1 MSKIL
6 RLIKSC
12 APALLLVPI
21 FFSDSAHAALPTQNI
36 LDDVVERFATQ
47 AGTWHKAIE
56 GHAIKLFWILNI
68 MSLAWGLATKLLSK
82 PDIPD
87 VFSEVFRHVMFT
99 GFHYWLLTNG
109 PLFASMIIAS
119 MRLAAGSATGVVE
132 MSPSDI
138 VDVGLNIASKALANF
153 SALSPVDSV
162 GYILVSIVILIC
174 LALIAANM
182 VIMLCSAWVLTYA
195 GVIFLGFGGGRWTSD
210 IAINYYKTILSIG
223 ASLFTMTLLIGI
235 GQKVIDEFSQ
245 QLSSDVPVMELFV
258 CMVMSVVLLLLVD
271 KLPQMVAGIVTGAM
285 GGGFQGFGAGT
296 GIAAGTAAAGMAVG
310 AIGGLAAAAGAISS
324 NAAGG
329 VEAIRQ
335 AAALADTQM
344 GIGGS
349 PMGEG
354 GNLGASAP
362 SSNASGPS
370 NNSSSSTAS
379 GSAGG
384 GAERMS
390 GSWLAQVGKN
400 LAQATSAGAMETISE
415 KVQSAIEGSAMG
427 KVADRIKQDREDL
440 AQSETTDEKQKT
452 EGSQEGN
459 EPSHHTDSSNSIG
472 GISDNEELP
481 SELRKFVEGD
491 KNG

>member
-1 MSKIL
+1 MSKYL
-6 RLIKSC
+6 RLIKSS
-12 APALLLVPI
+12 APALLLVPLLLP
-21 FFSDSAHAALPTQNI
+21 DSAHAALPTQNI

-56 GHAIKLFWILNI
+56 GHAIRLFWILNI

-119 MRLAAGSATGVVE
+119 MRLAAGSATGSVE

-153 SALSPVDSV
+153 SALSPVDSI

-182 VIMLCSAWVLTYA
+182 VIMLCSAWILTYA

-245 QLSSDVPVMELFV
+245 QLASDVPVMELFV

-310 AIGGLAAAAGAISS
+310 AIGGMAAAAGVASS

-354 GNLGASAP
+354 GNLGSP
-362 SSNASGPS
+362 GTSSKASGTS
-370 NNSSSSTAS
+370 NNSSSST
-379 GSAGG
+379 GSADGG
-384 GAERMS
+384 SERMS

-400 LAQATSAGAMETISE
+400 LANATSSGAMESISE

-427 KVADRIKQDREDL
+427 RVAERLKQDREDL
-440 AQSETTDEKQKT
+440 AQSEVADAEKDGASRT
-452 EGSQEGN
+452 EGN
-459 EPSHHTDSSNSIG
+459 EFSQSTESSNSIG
-472 GISDNEELP
+472 GTSDHEELP
-481 SELRKFVEGD
+481 SELRKFVQGNNNE
-491 KNG
+491 